1 MIPLLD
7 DPWRQ
12 VRTESAQTLSS
23 PEVYESLTG
32 NEQTRVD
39 LALREVKNTLD
50 GVADRSG
57 AHLSWAALCE
67 QRGKLPEAIAAYETA
82 IRVEPNVAGARTNL
96 AALME
101 QLASRGDQRAVA
113 RAAELRRQEL
123 PLLRRDAALVPENAS
138 IQYRYGLALYL
149 QGNHSGAL
157 EQLKKAV
164 ELAPDVED
172 FRTAVTLLQ
181 EKMAELKDSDK

>member
-1 MIPLLD
+1 MLAS
-7 DPWRQ
+7 Q
-12 VRTESAQTLSS
+12 G
-23 PEVYESLTG
+23 VYASLTG

-39 LALREVKNTLD
+39 LALLELKETLD

-57 AHLSWAALCE
+57 AHLSWASLCE

-96 AALME
+96 AALLE
-101 QLASRGDQRAVA
+101 QVAQGGDRRALE
-113 RAAELRRQEL
+113 RATVLRKQEL
-123 PLLRRDAALVPENAS
+123 PLLRRDAALVPENAT

-164 ELAPDVED
+164 DLAPEVAD
-172 FRTAVTLLQ
+172 FKTAVLLLR
-181 EKMAELKDSDK
+181 EKMAAKKASDE